1 MMAKTD
7 AHQTAVRGKMSESRH
22 TISGNPQG
30 DISEMSSKGAHK
42 KTGGKRHRGHGFR
55 KLMR

>member
-1 MMAKTD
+1 MAQTD
-7 AHQTAVRGKMSESRH
+7 AHQSAVRGKMSESRH

-42 KTGGKRHRGHGFR
+42 KTGGRKRHGRGHR